1 MRSTS
6 VSPDL
11 SVSRVRVSETVST
24 AMFTGLKGF
33 DSSILFMAAPSY
45 NRHLAAARPRA

>member
-11 SVSRVRVSETVST
+11 SVSIVRVSETVST
-24 AMFTGLKGF
+24 AMLTALNGLL
-33 DSSILFMAAPSY
+33 SSILFMRS
-45 NRHLAAARPRA
+45 